1 MKNIDINAINAT
13 ASNINDVLVPTKLIH
28 SSYFSNR
35 FSNNIFLKP
44 ENLQNTG
51 SFKIRGAYN
60 KIKSLKKTET
70 KKGIICSSAG
80 NHASGVAFSAKRLGI
95 KATIVMPTIT
105 PLLKVQKVKELGAN
119 VVLFGDVYD
128 DAYKKAK
135 EISKEEG
142 KTFIHPFDDF
152 DVIMGQGT
160 IATEIINDLSEVDAI
175 LVQIGGGG
183 LISGIALTAKTI
195 NPKIKIIGV
204 VAEGANSMDLSVKN
218 KKLVKIDQVKT
229 IAEGI
234 AVKSPGKLT
243 YEIVSKH
250 VDDIITV
257 SEKDIFENVLEVM
270 EKEKL
275 VVETAGAVSLAGLGK
290 LRMKNKNIVAI
301 LSGGNI
307 DMVTISSIIN
317 RGLVGRG
324 RIMSFSVELPDKPGQ
339 LLNIAKILSKNNAN
353 VIELEHD
360 QFKAVDRY
368 SNRVVLEVTV
378 ETNGDEH
385 IKKVIDALKEEGYV
399 IDRIF

>member
-175 LVQIGGGG
+175 LVQVGGGG